1 MFDLAIWY
9 RCVGGFIGTGSTTL
23 GRLRW
28 SLTMAC
34 YMTLVSLVHH
44 EGWAQALI
52 ILAATTLT
60 TFVGRLISHSRFQAT
75 ASIGNSL
82 GMTVVTLLRMVLI
95 LAPYAMVDWLDLSGF
110 DYWRLLG
117 AVFCIMSGVG
127 YYVGNK
133 YLAGKDCGIYFR
145 NTHSQW
151 IISPANTNWVNK
163 SSDPAMILDQCA
175 VTGSEWG
182 ELITGFGY
190 QCMFVSALVMP

>member
-23 GRLRW
+23 ARLRW

-44 EGWAQALI
+44 EGWVQALI

-75 ASIGNSL
+75 ASFGNSL

-95 LAPYAMVDWLDLSGF
+95 LAPYAIVNWLDLSGF
-110 DYWRLLG
+110 DYWRFLA
-117 AVFCIMSGVG
+117 AVFCVMSGVG
-127 YYVGNK
+127 YYVGWKWLN
-133 YLAGKDCGIYFR
+133 GKDSGIYFR
-145 NTHSQW
+145 NTHRQW
-151 IISPANTNWVNK
+151 RIGDVVAITVPVSNPAY
-163 SSDPAMILDQCA
+163 MLDQAA
-175 VTGSEWG
+175 VSGSEWG